1 MIAVDASHQ
10 QNVDGAMIVQTV
22 QRNHDDLP
30 CAYSR
35 CFEPDGTCACPR
47 EGFQRIERPSSGF
60 PASP

>member
-35 CFEPDGTCACPR
+35 CFEPDGDLRLPQR
-47 EGFQRIERPSSGF
+47 GFSANRATFIGIPGK
-60 PASP
+60 P